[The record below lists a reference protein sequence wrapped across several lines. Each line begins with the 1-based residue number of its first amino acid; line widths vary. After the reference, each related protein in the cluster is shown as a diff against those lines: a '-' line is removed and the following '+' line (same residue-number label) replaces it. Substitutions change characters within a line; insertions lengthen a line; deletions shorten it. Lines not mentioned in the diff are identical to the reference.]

1 MYGDSGFIFLLSMT
15 HPPPPNM
22 TGYNGG
28 GNFTSLTT
36 ILTSFIPMTGDIIVK
51 PLKKFIRDKKKKIGP
66 QCLYHDKPL
75 SWHPYKKKWECQ
87 LCIEEERDEQILQG
101 GYTD

>member
-51 PLKKFIRDKKKKIGP
+51 PLKFIRDKKKKIGP